1 MVYSES
7 RVGEKTPSSSHTIM
21 KFPNIIEKE
30 ILKDIKGKKFIYK
43 RVWNY
48 IVHSDILI
56 VKMGAR
62 KQWRSVFKIL
72 KGNYP

>member
-30 ILKDIKGKKFIYK
+30 ILKDIKGKK
-43 RVWNY
+43 
-48 IVHSDILI
+48 LI
-56 VKMGAR
+56 HVQKDLELY
-62 KQWRSVFKIL
+62 STF
-72 KGNYP
+72 